1 MHGVSRFPSHIC
13 ITMDQGPGDSGS
25 GTPMT
30 HCLSGPPLPKLV
42 WLLPYQIFQP
52 VDCLPQGA
60 YLLEVVAFKCE
71 ARSHSDII
79 LSYKP
84 VRSNQS
90 KQIIGLD
97 SVLTILHIFFSTLEK
112 YEVTKAIHTSL
123 KNPKIFGQKWK
134 QLCLRGK
141 FFSSNIVL
149 KFH

>member
-13 ITMDQGPGDSGS
+13 ITMDQPGDSGS

-79 LSYKP
+79 SHKP

-97 SVLTILHIFFSTLEK
+97 SVLTILHIFFPRW
-112 YEVTKAIHTSL
+112 
-123 KNPKIFGQKWK
+123 KNMKLQKRFILPSK
-134 QLCLRGK
+134 TQRFLGK
-141 FFSSNIVL
+141 SESSFALGANSFPPIL
-149 KFH
+149 Y